1 VSRPSPE
8 PVLVEVKDL
17 YYRQQK
23 GWAAG
28 GHVTQDS
35 EHVDPGS
42 RSAGYRSR
50 TALLFA
56 GAEIVGKLASFG
68 MFAVATRILGPEGF
82 GEFSW
87 ALGLGMMAASLGM
100 FGFDM
105 ALIQLG
111 GAHPSK
117 TANYLTSS
125 ITLRLAIAVLVVSVL
140 ALWPLNAQGSK
151 AVLLLMAT
159 ALSLENISLAVRSAA
174 GVLDRQR
181 GAAVNIIIQRV
192 AIAAIAIGVLV
203 AGGGVL
209 GMAAAFLTGT
219 AIGTVAMLVL
229 AHRIG
234 ATPHPRYLNWPDTK
248 ALTIKSILPGA
259 ANTMNMQTTR
269 VDVIALG
276 RGGNYTSVGYFS
288 SAYKLM
294 ETSLFLSDS
303 LIRAAM
309 PAMLYAK
316 NSGEVG
322 RILRTFFATASVFY
336 IPLAVVMVARGGEL
350 LALLFGA
357 EFGVGGRS
365 AIIALAWAL
374 LALVSLSVFTTALL
388 VRNHSADV
396 AAVALATMIVKLVIV
411 WPLVD
416 RYGSLGAGIAVS
428 VAFTTQA
435 LLLFWR
441 LTRYGCRPHFGVAL
455 VPAVAGGAVMVPVL
469 ITDLALV
476 PALLVAGLAFVAM
489 WGMTARWLDPQSIE
503 RVRALIG
510 K

>member
-1 VSRPSPE
+1 ME
-8 PVLVEVKDL
+8 
-17 YYRQQK
+17 
-23 GWAAG
+23 
-28 GHVTQDS
+28 
-35 EHVDPGS
+35 PGS

-56 GAEIVGKLASFG
+56 AAEIVGKLASFG
-68 MFAVATRILGPEGF
+68 MFAVATRVLGPDGF

-87 ALGLGMMAASLGM
+87 AMGLGMMVASFGM

-111 GAHPSK
+111 GANPRK

-125 ITLRLAIAVLVVSVL
+125 VTLRLLIAVVGVAVL
-140 ALWPLNAQGSK
+140 AVWPIEAQGSK
-151 AVLLLMAT
+151 AVLLLMAL
-159 ALSLENISLAVRSAA
+159 ALSLENVSTAVRSAA

-192 AIAAIAIGVLV
+192 SIAAIAIGVLV
-203 AGGGVL
+203 LGGGVV
-209 GMAAAFLTGT
+209 GMAAAYLTGT
-219 AIGTVAMLVL
+219 MIGTTAMLVL

-234 ATPHPRYLNWPDTK
+234 ATPRPRNLTWPDTK
-248 ALTIKSILPGA
+248 ALTLRSILPGA

-269 VDVIALG
+269 VDVIALA

-316 NSGEVG
+316 APSDVG
-322 RILRTFFATASVFY
+322 RILRTFLATASVFY
-336 IPLAVVMVARGGEL
+336 IPLAVTFVLRGSEL
-350 LALLFGA
+350 LSLLFGA
-357 EFGVGGRS
+357 EYGPGGRTT
-365 AIIALAWAL
+365 IIALAWAL

-388 VRNHSADV
+388 VTNHSADV
-396 AAVALATMIVKLVIV
+396 AAVAFVTMVVKLIIV

-416 RYGSLGAGIAVS
+416 RWGPLGAGVAVA
-428 VAFTTQA
+428 VAFSLQA
-435 LLLFWR
+435 GLLLWR
-441 LTRYGCRPHFGVAL
+441 LSRHGSRPHMGISLLPSILAALAMAPILLSSLPLIPAL
-455 VPAVAGGAVMVPVL
+455 VAAGIVFAILWLLLASRFDPASV
-469 ITDLALV
+469 
-476 PALLVAGLAFVAM
+476 
-489 WGMTARWLDPQSIE
+489 R
-503 RVRALIG
+503 RVRSLIG